1 MFPRLVPL
9 AAALTVAAMP
19 ALAQTTQTA
28 PTTTVEREVPRD
40 RVTVDFPDAAF
51 MEERQIS
58 RIVQDVYGPGAE
70 MANGHGASEA
80 VTAALDVGRPL
91 PPDANASPVEAK
103 LADRL
108 PAGATWMAV
117 GEHLVALDATGQIRA
132 VYHDMLP

>member
-1 MFPRLVPL
+1 MFPRMIPL
-9 AAALTVAAMP
+9 AAAMVVAMP

-40 RVTVDFPDAAF
+40 RVTVDFPDSAF
-51 MEERQIS
+51 MEERAIS

-70 MANGHGASEA
+70 MSNGHGASEA
-80 VTAALDVGRPL
+80 VTAALQVGRPL
-91 PPDANASPVEAK
+91 PAGANARPVEAK

-108 PAGATWMAV
+108 PAGARWMAV
-117 GEHLVALDATGQIRA
+117 GEHLVALDSLGDVQA